1 LPNVLFDRNGPV
13 VTVILN
19 RPERLNAIET
29 GMLDLLLPGL
39 EDLAADEEV
48 RAVVLTGAGRGFCAG
63 GDVGALASLPD
74 PADQAARAPD
84 HGGDRVASMRSV
96 VRITEL
102 LRAMPKVTIA
112 AVNGPCAGA
121 GLSWACACDIR
132 YAASS
137 AIFTTAFV
145 AVGQPGDYGIT
156 WMLPRIIG
164 GGQARELLLTGER
177 FDAHRAERIGLVSA
191 VLPDDDLL
199 PHATAVA
206 VRAAARSPLAV
217 AALKANL
224 DDADDLTLAALLDRE
239 SERFIANQ
247 DTFDAGEAARAF
259 VEKRPPR
266 FERR

>member
-1 LPNVLFDRNGPV
+1 MVI
-13 VTVILN
+13 VTFN
-19 RPERLNAIET
+19 RPERLNAIDT
-29 GMLDLLLPGL
+29 GMLDQLLPGL
-39 EDLAADEEV
+39 DDLAADEEI

-74 PADQAARAPD
+74 PADQGARAP
-84 HGGDRVASMRSV
+84 GNVEERVASMRSL

-102 LRAMPKVTIA
+102 LRGMPKITIA

-145 AVGQPGDYGIT
+145 AVGQPGDYGLT
-156 WMLPRIIG
+156 WTLPRIIG
-164 GGQARELLLTGER
+164 GGHARELLLTSER
-177 FDAHRAERIGLVSA
+177 LDAVRAERIGLVSA
-191 VLPDDDLL
+191 VVPDEDLL
-199 PHATAVA
+199 AHATAVA
-206 VRAAARSPLAV
+206 VQAAARSPLAV
-217 AALKANL
+217 AALKANF
-224 DDADDLTLAALLDRE
+224 DDAQDLTLAALLDRE
-239 SERFIANQ
+239 SERFVANQ
-247 DTFDAGEAARAF
+247 DTFDAGEGARAF